1 MFMFIVGLVLGAAIV
16 AMTPPEVEDRLRL
29 WIINKWQNFTKKG

>member
-1 MFMFIVGLVLGAAIV
+1 MAAFMTGVLIGYIIGEFFPWSAV
-16 AMTPPEVEDRLRL
+16 QP